1 MKTTQGGI
9 SGVDNFYGLIRLQML
24 AITAAALL
32 LAGPARAQKQYDPGA
47 SDTEI
52 RIGNV
57 SPYTGWAQDY
67 GAVGK
72 AEAAY
77 FRMVNERGGV
87 NGRRIEFHSEDMAVS
102 AGGGTAEATKRSEE
116 LTRKL
121 VEKDG
126 VLLMFSSFGTEAN
139 LAVRDYLNRAKVPQL
154 FVQSS
159 AAAFDDAG
167 HFPWT
172 MGFFATFK
180 MEGAAYAKYILQ
192 NKPAAKIALWYAD
205 DETGREYLAGVR
217 EGLGAKNAGLIVKE
231 IAYHPEALR
240 GDFPLGPTIAAQIAE
255 LQGSGADV
263 FLNLSVGRYTTA
275 AIRAAYDLGWRPLQF
290 IPNAS
295 LSIAAFLD
303 PAGLQKAIGIISNAR
318 SKGWLRPGTQK
329 DPAVGE
335 FLEWMKKFNFEASLR
350 DQNNVAG
357 YERAQVLVE
366 VLRRCG
372 DDLTRGNVMK
382 QAAGLDMELGMLRPG
397 IRVKTSA
404 TDYQPIS
411 QLYLVKFDGTDW
423 AAIGAIETK

>member
-1 MKTTQGGI
+1 VSDFDWRTP
-9 SGVDNFYGLIRLQML
+9 LQIL
-24 AITAAALL
+24 AMTVAAFL
-32 LAGPARAQKQYDPGA
+32 LAGPAWTQKKYDAGA

-87 NGRRIEFHSEDMAVS
+87 NGRKITFVSEDLAVS
-102 AGGGTAEATKRSEE
+102 AAGGTAEATRRSEE

-121 VEKDG
+121 VEKDS

-139 LAVRDYLNRAKVPQL
+139 LAVRDYLNGAKVPQL

-180 MEGAAYAKYILQ
+180 MEGLAYAKYILQ
-192 NKPAAKIALWYAD
+192 NKPGAKIAVWYAD
-205 DETGREYLAGVR
+205 DDTGREYLAGVR

-231 IAYHPEALR
+231 IAYHPEMLK
-240 GDFPLGPTIAAQIAE
+240 GDLPLGPTIAAQIAE
-255 LQGSGADV
+255 LQKSGADV

-275 AIRAAYDLGWRPLQF
+275 AIRAAYDADWHPLQF

-303 PAGLQKAIGIISNAR
+303 PAGLQRATGIICNAR
-318 SKGWLRPGTQK
+318 SKGWLRPEARR
-329 DPAVGE
+329 DPAVAE
-335 FLEWMKKFNFEASLR
+335 FLEWMKKYNSEASLR

-372 DDLTRGNVMK
+372 DELTRANVMK
-382 QAAGLDMELGMLRPG
+382 QAASLDMELGMLRPG
-397 IRVKTSA
+397 IRVKSSA

-423 AAIGAIETK
+423 VAIGAIESK

>member
-1 MKTTQGGI
+1 MRLGTLAVRIFAAGI
-9 SGVDNFYGLIRLQML
+9 I
-24 AITAAALL
+24 AAAF
-32 LAGPARAQKQYDPGA
+32 LAGSAVAQKKYDIGA

-57 SPYTGWAQDY
+57 SAYTGWAADY

-87 NGRRIEFHSEDMAVS
+87 NGRKIIFLSEDIAAS
-102 AGGGTAEATKRSEE
+102 AAEAETAALERSAE

-139 LAVRDYLNRAKVPQL
+139 LAVRDYLNGKKVPQL

-159 AAAFDDAG
+159 AGAFDDAA

-180 MEGAAYAKYILQ
+180 MEGVAYAKYILQ
-192 NKPAAKIALWYAD
+192 NKPGAKIAVLYAD
-205 DETGREYLAGVR
+205 DDTGREYLSGVHA
-217 EGLGAKNAGLIVKE
+217 GLGEKAGMLVKELSYRASGGLEPIAGL
-231 IAYHPEALR
+231 
-240 GDFPLGPTIAAQIAE
+240 LGE
-255 LQGSGADV
+255 LQRSGADV
-263 FLNLSVGRYTTA
+263 FLNLSVGKFTTA
-275 AIRAAYDLGWRPLQF
+275 AIRAAYDAGWHPLQF

-295 LSIAAFLD
+295 LSVATFLD
-303 PAGLQKAIGIISNAR
+303 PAGLEKAKGIISNAR
-318 SKGWLRPGTQK
+318 SKGWLRPEARR
-329 DPAVGE
+329 DPAVTE
-335 FLEWMKKFNFEASLR
+335 FVEWMKKYNPEASLR
-350 DQNNVAG
+350 DQNNLGG
-357 YERAQVLVE
+357 YERAAVLVE

-372 DDLTRGNVMK
+372 DDLTRANVMK
-382 QAAGLDMELGMLRPG
+382 HATSLDMELGMLRPG
-397 IRVKTSA
+397 IRVRTSA

-411 QLYLVKFDGTDW
+411 QLYLIRFDGSDW
-423 AAIGAIETK
+423 AGIGPIETK

>member
-1 MKTTQGGI
+1 MRSGI
-9 SGVDNFYGLIRLQML
+9 LRRL
-24 AITAAALL
+24 AVAVVLL
-32 LAGPARAQKQYDPGA
+32 GMAVFAGRAGAQKKYDAGA

-52 RIGNV
+52 RVGNV

-87 NGRRIEFHSEDMAVS
+87 NGRKIVFLSEDIAGS
-102 AGGGTAEATKRSEE
+102 AARGAAEATKRSVE
-116 LTRKL
+116 LTHKL
-121 VEKDG
+121 VEQDG
-126 VLLMFSSFGTEAN
+126 VLLMFSSFGTEPN
-139 LAVRDYLNRAKVPQL
+139 LGVREYLNSAKVPQL

-167 HFPWT
+167 DYPWT

-180 MEGAAYAKYILQ
+180 MEGVAYAKYILANQ
-192 NKPAAKIALWYAD
+192 PGAKIAVWYAD
-205 DETGREYLAGVR
+205 DDTGKEYLAGVR
-217 EGLGAKNAGLIVKE
+217 EGLSEKHAGMMVKE
-231 IAYHPEALR
+231 IAYVPGETRGGEA
-240 GDFPLGPTIAAQIAE
+240 IAGQIAE
-255 LQGSGADV
+255 LQKSGADV

-303 PAGLQKAIGIISNAR
+303 PAGLEKAKGIICNAR
-318 SKGWLRPGTQK
+318 SKGWLRAEARR
-329 DPAVGE
+329 DPAVRE
-335 FLEWMKKFNFEASLR
+335 FLDWMAKYNADASLR

-372 DDLTRGNVMK
+372 DDLTRANVMK
-382 QAAGLDMELGMLRPG
+382 QAASLDMELGMLRPG

-411 QLYLVKFDGTDW
+411 QLYLVRFAGEDW
-423 AAIGAIETK
+423 VGIGAVEGR